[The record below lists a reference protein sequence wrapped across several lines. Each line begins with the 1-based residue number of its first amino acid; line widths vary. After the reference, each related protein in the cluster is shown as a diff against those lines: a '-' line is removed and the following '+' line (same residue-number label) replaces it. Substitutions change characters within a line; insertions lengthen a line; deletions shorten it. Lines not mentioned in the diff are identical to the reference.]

1 MKTIEREE
9 AATKT
14 RVNFQG
20 KDILQQVLIA
30 GLAVAPDGSSV
41 VYVRRTV
48 EDGKYVRRLWPT
60 NFEGAAPEQLTSA
73 KANDGRPRFSPDGR
87 RLVFVSDTSGKP
99 KAGVINTAVD
109 DA

>member
-30 GLAVAPDGSSV
+30 ALAVAPDGSC
-41 VYVRRTV
+41 
-48 EDGKYVRRLWPT
+48 
-60 NFEGAAPEQLTSA
+60 
-73 KANDGRPRFSPDGR
+73 
-87 RLVFVSDTSGKP
+87 
-99 KAGVINTAVD
+99 
-109 DA
+109 